1 MTKNKKVS
9 FLILLTVVFLFAG
22 TAAGAE
28 KNNST
33 MAMGDKLYAEGS
45 MESLRQSVEVYKQIT
60 ETDQQNYEACWKG
73 ARSCRKITRMAVI
86 GELNDLEQI
95 CRQYGELGM
104 EMAQR
109 ATELEPEKVEGH
121 YYYAV
126 NVGGYAKGAN
136 IFSILGKGLKK
147 KAHQSLEK
155 AYKIDRKYEGYVLLM
170 HMGLYYEV
178 LPWFA
183 GRDKA
188 KALEHYLEALR
199 LMPADAPY
207 RPQLHVLAGKLM
219 LERGVE
225 KDKARRILRETAESG
240 IEYFSQ
246 KARQIL
252 AESG

>member
-1 MTKNKKVS
+1 MKKNKKLS
-9 FLILLTVVFLFAG
+9 FLIILTIVFVFAG
-22 TAAGAE
+22 TSTGE
-28 KNNST
+28 KNST
-33 MAMGDKLYAEGS
+33 TMTMGDKLYAEGS
-45 MESLRQSVEVYKQIT
+45 MESLRQSVEIYKQIT
-60 ETDQQNYEACWKG
+60 KDDPQSYEASWKT

-86 GELNDLEQI
+86 GELNDLKQI
-95 CRQYGELGM
+95 CLQYGKLGM

-109 ATELEPEKVEGH
+109 ATEMEPDKVEGH

-136 IFSILGKGLKK
+136 ILSVLGKGLKE
-147 KAHQSLEK
+147 KARQSLEK
-155 AYKIDRKYEGYVLLM
+155 AYKIDKEYEGYVLLM
-170 HMGLYYEV
+170 HIGLYYEV

-183 GRDKA
+183 GRDEE

-225 KDKARRILRETAESG
+225 KDRARQILQETAESG
-240 IEYFSQ
+240 IEYFSR
-246 KARQIL
+246 KARKIL